1 VIVAHGQTAANR
13 MVVIGF
19 DPFSGPMRYELA
31 TPLLLGNALRWI
43 SPESFRDTDVT
54 TQSAGAISAPLS
66 SGSDRNDLQ
75 VLTDSGARL
84 PFNAHARSVD
94 FFAGESSRVRV
105 ISGNAERVYSLTLPE
120 MWDTR
125 WSPPAGARHGIPQW
139 TDRIRR
145 TPRLWPFLALLGA
158 SLLIAEWTIYGRE
171 TSARLRIVRGNPES
185 AA

>member
-1 VIVAHGQTAANR
+1 QAPSSR

-66 SGSDRNDLQ
+66 GGGDRNDLQ

-84 PFNAHARSVD
+84 PFNVHARSVD
-94 FFAGESSRVRV
+94 FFAGESARIRV
-105 ISGNAERVYSLTLPE
+105 ISGSAERVYSLTLPE
-120 MWDTR
+120 MWDAKWT
-125 WSPPAGARHGIPQW
+125 PAAGARHGIPQW

-145 TPRLWPFLALLGA
+145 APRLWPFLAVLGA
-158 SLLIAEWTIYGRE
+158 LLLIAEWAIYGRE
-171 TSARLRIVRGNPES
+171 TSARLRIVRGNLGR